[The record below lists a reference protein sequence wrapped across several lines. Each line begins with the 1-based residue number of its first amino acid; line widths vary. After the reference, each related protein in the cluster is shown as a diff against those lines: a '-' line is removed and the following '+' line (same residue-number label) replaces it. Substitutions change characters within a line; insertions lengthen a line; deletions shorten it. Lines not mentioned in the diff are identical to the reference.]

1 MKAGVEAVPR
11 PPLSS
16 TGPILRRIL
25 ALAGPT
31 GVVSALQVTA
41 QLIDTWLAAQQ
52 GTLALAGWAVVLPFT
67 LLLQQMSSGAMGGGV
82 SSAIARALGAGKT
95 EEASAL
101 VLHAVLIA
109 ITIGS
114 IFAIV
119 LAGFPRIVLG
129 AIGGPQAADAAASYA
144 MWMFGL
150 GAIPAWLTN
159 TLASVLRGGGRHALA
174 ARVLLV
180 NWIAVPALAWYFSL
194 YLGLGL
200 VGLGVAYG
208 ISFWASTVMMAT
220 IVLRGGAGFVP
231 TFRLRPSWVLF
242 HRILSVGLVACGL
255 AAIAN
260 LTTIL
265 VTAQLKEHGPA
276 AVAAYGISARLEFLM
291 IPLAFG
297 IGSALTA
304 LVGKAVGEGDWV
316 TARRTA
322 WTGGVLAFA
331 VTGTMGALVGLF
343 PSTFASAFTQDPAV
357 VAVATRALGFIG
369 PAFGGF
375 GLGMALYFASM
386 GAGRMRGPCLGAL
399 FRIGLAVGGG
409 WVLANVLGM
418 GIDGQFLGVALGITA
433 YGLITASFVRRGV
446 WGGQQ

>member
-1 MKAGVEAVPR
+1 MKVRNGAVLA
-11 PPLSS
+11 PPPISNG
-16 TGPILRRIL
+16 TILRRIL

-31 GVVSALQVTA
+31 GVVSVLQVTA
-41 QLIDTWLAAQQ
+41 QLIDTWLAAQH

-101 VLHAVLIA
+101 VLHAILIA
-109 ITIGS
+109 ITIGG

-119 LAGFPRIVLG
+119 LAGFPRTVLG
-129 AIGGPQAADAAASYA
+129 AIGGPQAAEAAASYA

-180 NWIAVPALAWYFSL
+180 NWLTVPALAWYFSL
-194 YLGLGL
+194 HLGMGL

-208 ISFWASTVMMAT
+208 ISFWASTLMMAT
-220 IVLRGGAGFVP
+220 LVLGGGAGFVP
-231 TFRLRPSWVLF
+231 TFRVRPSWILF
-242 HRILSVGLVACGL
+242 YRILRVGLVACCL

-265 VTAQLKEHGPA
+265 VTAQLKVHGPA

-291 IPLAFG
+291 IPVAFG
-297 IGSALTA
+297 VGSALTA
-304 LVGKAVGEGDWV
+304 LVGKAVGAGDWA

-322 WTGGVLAFA
+322 WAGGALAFA
-331 VTGTMGALVGLF
+331 VTSTMGALVGLF
-343 PSTFASAFTQDPAV
+343 PSTFASAFTQDPSV
-357 VAVATRALGFIG
+357 LAVATRALGFIG

-399 FRIGLAVGGG
+399 SRIGLAVGGG

-418 GIDGQFLGVALGITA
+418 GIDGQFLGVAFGLTA

-446 WGGQQ
+446 WGS